1 MTDTEP
7 ASTSGRLGVEIEA
20 LDSAPV
26 PILRVRPVD
35 ARPDAAL
42 LHFHGGGY
50 RKGSPQIFADSI
62 ARIAARCE
70 TQVFAVGYRLS
81 GECAF
86 PAALDDAV
94 TAYRWV
100 AGSVPGERLALW
112 GDSAGGGL
120 AAALSLR
127 LRQLEI
133 PPPACAFLYSPW
145 ADLRNT
151 ASSFLENQHT
161 DERFSLEQAT
171 EAAAAYLAGH
181 PAVDP
186 MVSPVLGDWK
196 GQPRLIVQCSDSE
209 VLQDDTLLLAR
220 TAEDAGVDVRVKVHE
235 GVPHIWNLSYPATTA
250 SEAAI
255 SYMAEQLDELF
266 GSNARR

>member
-1 MTDTEP
+1 MTDTELP
-7 ASTSGRLGVEIEA
+7 STGERLDVEIEA
-20 LDSAPV
+20 LDCAPV
-26 PILRVRPVD
+26 PILRVRPVG
-35 ARPDAAL
+35 ARQDAAL

-50 RKGSPQIFADSI
+50 RKGSPQMFADSV
-62 ARIAARCE
+62 ARIAAACE

-86 PAALDDAV
+86 PGAMDDAV
-94 TAYRWV
+94 MAYRWV
-100 AGSVPGERLALW
+100 AGMIPGDRLALW

-120 AAALSLR
+120 AAGLLLR

-133 PPPACAFLYSPW
+133 SGPAGAFLFSPW
-145 ADLRNT
+145 ADLRNI
-151 ASSFLENQHT
+151 AGSFRQNEHT

-181 PAVDP
+181 PAADP
-186 MVSPVLGDWK
+186 MVSPVLGDWT
-196 GQPRLIVQCSDSE
+196 GQPRLVVQCSDSE
-209 VLQDDTLLLAR
+209 VLRDDALLLAR

-235 GVPHIWNLSYPATTA
+235 GVPHIWNLSYPATPD
-250 SEAAI
+250 SELAI

-266 GSNARR
+266 GSNPRH